1 MGWPMLKLIFGE
13 WQYFVSSKTFT
24 FMKILRPLCQW
35 CRGSFSLRFNLP
47 KPIGNKVGNPNKS
60 VNNKTSEKPINLGQV
75 FILPKKN

>member
-47 KPIGNKVGNPNKS
+47 KPIGNKLGNPNKS
-60 VNNKTSEKPINLGQV
+60 VYNKTSEKPINLGQV

>member
-1 MGWPMLKLIFGE
+1 MLKLIFGE

-47 KPIGNKVGNPNKS
+47 KPIGNKLGNPNKS
-60 VNNKTSEKPINLGQV
+60 VYNKTSEKPINLGQV